1 MDRLTY
7 RLNDQH
13 GNPTDSIILKPY
25 MVYQD
30 DYTKKTILNRLADYE
45 DTGLTP
51 DEIRVLQE
59 YHDLYTHEDVEASK
73 YVLSLIEA
81 DKKKNELSNI

>member
-7 RLNDQH
+7 RLEDQC

-25 MVYQD
+25 MRYD
-30 DYTKKTILNRLADYE
+30 EESTKKKILNRLAEYE

-51 DEIRVLQE
+51 EEIKVLQE

-81 DKKKNELSNI
+81 DKKKMN

>member
-7 RLNDQH
+7 RLKDQC
-13 GNPTDSIILKPY
+13 GNPTDSIILEPY
-25 MVYQD
+25 MRYD
-30 DYTKKTILNRLADYE
+30 EESAKKKILNRLAEYE

-51 DEIRVLQE
+51 EEIKVLQE

-81 DKKKNELSNI
+81 DKKKLN